1 MYSSKQEPKKTLH
14 PDEPWLDYDPKAH
27 KCLQE
32 RQKEEIQEKAQ
43 SNNSDEPWIEHGK
56 RMQEKAKV
64 HYQACLERE
73 KAKELAKEQ
82 NNAQKEVK
90 KEMPTIDYG
99 YTQNTLSKS
108 RRR

>member
-1 MYSSKQEPKKTLH
+1 MH
-14 PDEPWLDYDPKAH
+14 PNEPWLDYDPKAH
-27 KCLQE
+27 KGLQE
-32 RQKEEIQEKAQ
+32 RQKEESQEKAQ
-43 SNNSDEPWIEHGK
+43 SNNSDEPWIEFGK
-56 RMQEKAKV
+56 KEQARAKA
-64 HYQACLERE
+64 HYQAMLEKE
-73 KAKELAKEQ
+73 KAKELAKQQ

>member
-1 MYSSKQEPKKTLH
+1 MDCYRILVAVCN
-14 PDEPWLDYDPKAH
+14 PKAH
-27 KCLQE
+27 KGLQE

-56 RMQEKAKV
+56 RMQEKAKA

-108 RRR
+108 RKR

>member
-1 MYSSKQEPKKTLH
+1 MAKR
-14 PDEPWLDYDPKAH
+14 PDEPWLDYDPKTHAGL
-27 KCLQE
+27 KE
-32 RQKEEIQEKAQ
+32 RQENQEKTP
-43 SNNSDEPWIEHGK
+43 SKGNDEPWIEYGK
-56 RMQEKAKV
+56 RMQEKAKA

-82 NNAQKEVK
+82 NNDQKEVK

>member
-1 MYSSKQEPKKTLH
+1 MK
-14 PDEPWLDYDPKAH
+14 
-27 KCLQE
+27 E
-32 RQKEEIQEKAQ
+32 RQENQEKTP
-43 SNNSDEPWIEHGK
+43 SKGNDEPWIEFGK
-56 RMQEKAKV
+56 KEQARAKA
-64 HYQACLERE
+64 HYQAMLERE